1 MRLAILFAACAG
13 LAACG
18 NPSPSADTTDSTAND
33 TLVQVQSEP
42 VTLSDADLLRVCR
55 AGAAFRVGRSVEGID
70 ANVTGAQMVHL
81 SYTRD
86 DGKFFRYDCKA
97 EGDTLRFRMIDEA
110 GPGTGPGT
118 WSGRGSKTTFKL
130 YPDAVEL
137 TDDFFDGST
146 DTKRIEI

>member
-1 MRLAILFAACAG
+1 MSVLILSSCSKVDETSSEGERAASKQDIQAR
-13 LAACG
+13 
-18 NPSPSADTTDSTAND
+18 
-33 TLVQVQSEP
+33 SEP
-42 VTLSDADLLRVCR
+42 IALSDADLLRVCR
-55 AGAAFRVGRSVEGID
+55 AGAAFRVGRSVEGIE
-70 ANVTGAQMVHL
+70 ANVTGAQMVRL

-86 DGKFFRYDCKA
+86 DDKFFRYDCKA

-110 GPGTGPGT
+110 GPGTGPGA

-137 TDDFFDGST
+137 TDDFSDGST